1 MLEEAVRIGCEYLG
15 HGTKPVFACEW
26 ESSAANILRQRMED
40 QALEPC
46 PIWCGDLGKIDGR
59 PFRGLVDI
67 LTAGL
72 PCQPFSC
79 AGKQAGNDDA
89 RAWGEGEGPQPNFLR
104 LVAEIEPAVVFLEN
118 VPLWV
123 TTGHFRRFGG
133 ELSAL
138 GYEIEEPL
146 FIRAEDVGASHKR
159 ERVFILAHRYQRG
172 FEGFGKSRSRE
183 QRNDFNASGSSLA
196 DSDHGFSKQ
205 SKVEIQT
212 GRRTA
217 IEGGGKLAEEQDNQ
231 VFSRRYFVG
240 YGEREVDNAA
250 SSRHEGCGERA
261 ETSGCGPRMQGPD
274 ERCSELGQPE
284 SERSQGERRDNDS
297 QGWQIEN
304 GYVDVPGRAGL
315 FAPGPN
321 ADWSRI
327 VANRPHLAPAIKPGF
342 RVLVDGVAYVVDT
355 ERSAQLRA
363 TGNGVVPI
371 QAAVAFIELIGR
383 V

>member
-1 MLEEAVRIGCEYLG
+1 MLEEAVRIGCEHLG
-15 HGTKPVFACEW
+15 YRTKPVFACEW
-26 ESSAANILRQRMED
+26 ESSAANVLRQRMED

-46 PIWCGDLGKIDGR
+46 PIWCGDLGKLDGR

-123 TTGHFRRFGG
+123 TSGHFRRFGG

-138 GYEIEEPL
+138 GYRIEDPL

-159 ERVFILAHRYQRG
+159 ERVFIMAHRNDG
-172 FEGFGKSRSRE
+172 LGKFSRVKLP
-183 QRNDFNASGSSLA
+183 A
-196 DSDHGFSKQ
+196 
-205 SKVEIQT
+205 

-217 IEGGGKLAEEQDNQ
+217 IEGGGKLADSTRSKRPERPRRERVQQGGSELGDSER
-231 VFSRRYFVG
+231 SRRTPPL
-240 YGEREVDNAA
+240 
-250 SSRHEGCGERA
+250 RHQFN
-261 ETSGCGPRMQGPD
+261 TGPELATGD
-274 ERCSELGQPE
+274 GELGQPE
-284 SERSQGERRDNDS
+284 GKRLQGELRDNDS
-297 QGWQIEN
+297 KGWQVEN
-304 GYVDVPGRAGL
+304 GYVDVPSRAGL
-315 FAPGPN
+315 FAPGQN

-327 VANRPHLAPAIKPGF
+327 VADCPHLAPAIEPGF
-342 RVLVDGVAYVVDT
+342 RLLVDGIPLVVDT
-355 ERSAQLRA
+355 ERAAQLRA

-383 V
+383 CEQ